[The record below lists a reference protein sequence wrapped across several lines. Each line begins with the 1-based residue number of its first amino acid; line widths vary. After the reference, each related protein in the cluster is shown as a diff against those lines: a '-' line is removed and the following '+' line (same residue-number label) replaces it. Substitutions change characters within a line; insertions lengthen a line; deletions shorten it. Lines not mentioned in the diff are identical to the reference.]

1 MRSLSRALIEVLPL
15 GVEFFEGADGD
26 ADVLRKLFVL
36 NTAGTGGQLL
46 RLAEYLSQE

>member
-1 MRSLSRALIEVLPL
+1 VLFREKFFAGAIEVLPL

-26 ADVLRKLFVL
+26 ADVLWKLLIL

-46 RLAEYLSQE
+46 